1 MECVGAA
8 EHYDGRA
15 RLAKEICRKEIF
27 TTRDYRELLARPGLD
42 AVIVATPDHWHAK
55 LMEDCCAAG
64 KDVYC
69 EKPMSQ
75 VAEEGPRMIAAAKKH
90 KRVIQIGSAG
100 ISSVVSLKAREIVAS
115 GALGRLT
122 LVEATQGRNSPGG
135 AWRYP
140 VPPDASPRTIDWE
153 NWLGKASSR
162 PFNAIHWARWRC
174 WKDYGTG
181 VAGDL
186 FVHMIT
192 SIHYI
197 TGTEEPPLRAQ
208 STGGIF
214 RFNDG
219 RDVPDTL
226 ATVFTYRRFPLY
238 MRISQGSASPRTIRF
253 LGTKGVMELGGG
265 GLTFTPQD
273 GKDRGPSSF
282 ARAWPQELREAYLA
296 KWRDDNNPKPGQST
310 VASDS
315 QRYVAPRGHSGSIEH
330 FHDFF
335 TAVRTRG
342 GTIEDAT
349 FGHNAAMG
357 CHMANYAYF
366 NNTIATWDSAA
377 NKIRG

>member
-27 TTRDYRELLARPGLD
+27 TTRDYRELLACPGLD

-100 ISSVVSLKAREIVAS
+100 ISSVVSLRAREIVAS

-122 LVEATQGRNSPGG
+122 LVEATQGGNSPGG

-186 FVHMIT
+186 FVLMIT

-253 LGTKGVMELGGG
+253 LGTKGVMDL
-265 GLTFTPQD
+265 
-273 GKDRGPSSF
+273 
-282 ARAWPQELREAYLA
+282 EAA
-296 KWRDDNNPKPGQST
+296 D
-310 VASDS
+310 
-315 QRYVAPRGHSGSIEH
+315 
-330 FHDFF
+330 
-335 TAVRTRG
+335 
-342 GTIEDAT
+342 
-349 FGHNAAMG
+349 
-357 CHMANYAYF
+357 
-366 NNTIATWDSAA
+366 
-377 NKIRG
+377 